1 MRLIDADA
9 LEEYG
14 QTQIQIVPQGNGAYT
29 EMRVYYQNDIDI
41 APTVQ
46 AIPFS
51 VLKDIRQDIANMSRF
66 SGDNYFMAKQDAYDV
81 IDRYIKEYT

>member
-1 MRLIDADA
+1 MRLIDTDA
-9 LEEYG
+9 LEGHG
-14 QTQIQIVPQGNGAYT
+14 QILIIPQGNGAYT
-29 EMRVYYQNDIDI
+29 EMCVYYQNDIDI

-66 SGDNYFMAKQDAYDV
+66 SGDSYFMAKQDACDM
-81 IDRYIKEYT
+81 IDKYIKEYT